1 MENGM
6 IKVMKAMMNNKSTR
20 GELVKLVRRLLQKAQ
35 TRGGCGNDI
44 NGHRS
49 ITNSDYRSNINI
61 SISDNSSE

>member
-1 MENGM
+1 M

-20 GELVKLVRRLLQKAQ
+20 GELVKLVRRLLRKAQ

-49 ITNSDYRSNINI
+49 RTNSDYRSNVNI